1 VGAEPGGRWAVHT
14 VVGEHWGTLPEREDR
29 EKRRLFKSDSMD
41 SILPLISYIH
51 WFSSDVGSVD
61 AGSF

>member
-1 VGAEPGGRWAVHT
+1 MGAEPGGRWAVHT

-41 SILPLISYIH
+41 SILPLIYT
-51 WFSSDVGSVD
+51 GSVLM
-61 AGSF
+61 